1 MSNVIHHSW
10 VLSNF
15 DLRLAIKTIWEAKCG
30 PMCKWKP
37 AGPLKFWRIARTGN
51 LHLFSDSYWRTVR
64 GAEIRLIIFHF
75 FGTLNHILGY
85 WVLTV
90 PGEDL
95 STAVFGNVPN
105 KPFCVQRVEC
115 FQKITVITI
124 ADEVILHGPDNQ
136 PPRLNTIS
144 VCRLWDDW
152 RWSPWPVFRD
162 ARLLGPLVDL
172 NSPYYLLSGA

>member
-30 PMCKWKP
+30 PMCKRKP

-51 LHLFSDSYWRTVR
+51 LHLFSDAYWRTVR

-85 WVLTV
+85 WILTV
-90 PGEDL
+90 SGEDL
-95 STAVFGNVPN
+95 STAVFGNVPKQTFLRSTSGMFSEN
-105 KPFCVQRVEC
+105 HC
-115 FQKITVITI
+115 
-124 ADEVILHGPDNQ
+124 HYH
-136 PPRLNTIS
+136 S
-144 VCRLWDDW
+144 
-152 RWSPWPVFRD
+152 RWSDSSRSRQPTSSAKHD
-162 ARLLGPLVDL
+162 QCL
-172 NSPYYLLSGA
+172 